1 MLNARAACCSL
12 QIGRRIH
19 RTLAISLRM
28 EPRSF
33 TSVTVFDGEIAEMGS
48 FVGLG
53 RVRNPRTDLKHG
65 YDLSESSRFNASIS
79 ESSL

>member
-1 MLNARAACCSL
+1 
-12 QIGRRIH
+12 
-19 RTLAISLRM
+19 M